1 MYPTMAEPPVDLSN
15 LQSGLHPT
23 MTQGEAELPDAS
35 LCRLWDAGDGI
46 GTGP

>member
-1 MYPTMAEPPVDLSN
+1 MNPPTAEPPVDPSD

-23 MTQGEAELPDAS
+23 MTQGEVELPDAS
-35 LCRLWDAGDGI
+35 LCTLWDAEDGI